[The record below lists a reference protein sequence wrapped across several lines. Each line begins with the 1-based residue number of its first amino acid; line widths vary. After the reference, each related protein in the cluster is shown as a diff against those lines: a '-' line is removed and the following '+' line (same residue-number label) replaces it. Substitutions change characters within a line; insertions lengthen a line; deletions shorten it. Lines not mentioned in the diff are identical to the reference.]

1 MTTTAASAGLRPRLA
16 VGLVF
21 VVLGAT
27 QGGWMARIPA
37 IRGAVGV
44 DTAQWGLLSSTSA
57 AGDLVAIVLI
67 TVLIGRVSTRLLG
80 LAAAAL
86 VLLNAPVL
94 AGASAVP
101 ALVVGL
107 TVWGVGATFLAT
119 PVNAL
124 AVSVERE
131 QGRPLMSGFHA
142 AYSCGV
148 LAGGALGTLAAATGV
163 SPGVQ
168 MAASSAVLGALLLAS
183 AGWLPEEETREERRK
198 ARRQS
203 IRHRFTPQ
211 LVLLGSVAF
220 LASFVEGAAS
230 QWSSVYTADF
240 LDEGPALGAAT
251 YTCFSVAILVG
262 RLLGDRAVAR
272 LGRRSFVRLSL
283 LTAALGVTLVL
294 VRPTLP
300 LAVAGFTVV
309 GLGIACVLPAV
320 IALAGRQRGVP
331 AGEGVSVITIGQWP
345 GFLLAG
351 PAVGVL
357 SGVTTLRLALVTL
370 VVAAVG
376 AAVLANGVR
385 EAGLETLETPKTEP

>member
-1 MTTTAASAGLRPRLA
+1 MTTATRSGLRPRLA
-16 VGLVF
+16 VSLVF

-37 IRGAVGV
+37 IRDQVGV
-44 DTAQWGLLSSTSA
+44 DTARWGLLSSSSA

-67 TVLIGRVSTRLLG
+67 TLLIGRVSSRLLS

-94 AGASAVP
+94 ASASAVP

-107 TVWGVGATFLAT
+107 TMWGVGATFLAT

-124 AVSVERE
+124 AVAVERH

-142 AYSCGV
+142 SYSCGV

-168 MAASSAVLGALLLAS
+168 MAISSGVLGTLLLAW
-183 AGWLPEEETREERRK
+183 AGWLPEEEVPAEHKEERRPL
-198 ARRQS
+198 RQ
-203 IRHRFTPQ
+203 RFTPQ
-211 LVLLGSVAF
+211 LVLLASIAF

-230 QWSSVYTADF
+230 QWSSVFTADF
-240 LDEGPALGAAT
+240 LDEGSALGAAT

-262 RLLGDRAVAR
+262 RLLGDRFVAR
-272 LGRRSFVRLSL
+272 LGRGAFVRLSL
-283 LTAALGVTLVL
+283 LTAALGAALVL
-294 VRPTLP
+294 ARPGLP

-309 GLGIACVLPAV
+309 GLGIACVLPAL
-320 IALAGRQRGVP
+320 IALAGRQPGVP
-331 AGEGVSVITIGQWP
+331 PGEGVSVITIGQWP
-345 GFLLAG
+345 GFLMAG
-351 PAVGVL
+351 PAVGL
-357 SGVTTLRLALVTL
+357 LAGVASLRVALVSL
-370 VVAAVG
+370 IAAGVG
-376 AAVLANGVR
+376 AAVLSRWVAVGPEPVHA
-385 EAGLETLETPKTEP
+385 AGQAF